1 MLTFLLLIADESKR
15 ELIEKLYWEYHED
28 MIRLAKH
35 KLRKAKM
42 NNISYN
48 AEDAV
53 QSALLKITQYIDK
66 DKFDFEAPRS
76 ETKPYILA
84 IVSNEVNKIVS
95 EYVYWEDL
103 DDHIDQIDK
112 EQFFEELHIRERYD
126 QVVGVMKSMSDIYGI
141 TLLLYYCDERS
152 PKEIA
157 EIMDVPEKTVY
168 TRIAR
173 GRALLLSKL
182 KEEGIK

>member
-1 MLTFLLLIADESKR
+1 MLALLLLITDDSKS
-15 ELIEKLYWEYHED
+15 ELVEKLYREYHED

-53 QSALLKITQYIDK
+53 QSALLKITQYIDT
-66 DKFDFEAPRS
+66 FDFEAPRS

-95 EYVYWEDL
+95 QYVYWEDL
-103 DDHIDQIDK
+103 DDHIDLIDK

-126 QVVGVMKSMSDIYGI
+126 QVVGVIKSMSHIYSI
-141 TLLLYYCDERS
+141 TLMYFVFYLRTYTKER
-152 PKEIA
+152 
-157 EIMDVPEKTVY
+157 TV
-168 TRIAR
+168 
-173 GRALLLSKL
+173 L
-182 KEEGIK
+182 

>member
-1 MLTFLLLIADESKR
+1 MLTFLLLISDESKR

-42 NNISYN
+42 NNVSYN

-53 QSALLKITQYIDK
+53 QSALLKITQYIDT
-66 DKFDFEAPRS
+66 FDFEAPRS

-95 EYVYWEDL
+95 QYVYWEDL
-103 DDHIDQIDK
+103 DDHTDLIDK

-152 PKEIA
+152 AKEIA

-168 TRIAR
+168 TRISR

-182 KEEGIK
+182 NEEEIK